1 MTADSQTRG
10 GGLRD
15 EVVSRATLHTSRAY
29 DVDELTIRRPDGIER
44 KKAFIR
50 HRGAVVIV
58 PLLEQPGRS
67 PKVVMVRNDR
77 HAVGRTLDELPAG
90 GIDEGEGPQETA
102 ERELREETG
111 YEATSIYPVG
121 EFYTTPG
128 LTDERMHAFVATGL
142 RQVGQDLEDDESLS
156 VVTRTMADV
165 EGMIDRGELED
176 GKSLLALLWADRQGL
191 LR

>member
-1 MTADSQTRG
+1 MQADPDTNR

-15 EVVSRATLHTSRAY
+15 EVVDRTTLHTSRPY
-29 DVDELTIRRPDGIER
+29 DIEEFTIRRPDGAER
-44 KKAFIR
+44 KKAYVR

-58 PLLEQPGRS
+58 PLFEQPGRS
-67 PKVVMVRNDR
+67 PKIVMVRNDR
-77 HAVGRTLDELPAG
+77 HALGRRLDELPAG
-90 GIDEGEGPQETA
+90 GIDEGEGPQEAA

-111 YEATSIYPVG
+111 HEASSIYPIG

-142 RQVGQDLEDDESLS
+142 RQVGQQLEDDESLT
-156 VVTRTMADV
+156 VITRTMADV

-176 GKSLLALLWADRQGL
+176 GKSLLAILWADRQGL

>member
-1 MTADSQTRG
+1 MSADPETKRG
-10 GGLRD
+10 VLRD
-15 EVVSRATLHTSRAY
+15 EIVGRTTLHTSRAY
-29 DVDELTIRRPDGIER
+29 DVEELTLRRPDGAER
-44 KKAFIR
+44 KKAYIR

-67 PKVVMVRNDR
+67 PKVVMVRNER
-77 HAVGRTLDELPAG
+77 HTLGRAIDELPAG
-90 GIDEGEGPQETA
+90 GIDEGEGPQEAA

-111 YEATSIYPVG
+111 YEATSIYAVG
-121 EFYTTPG
+121 EFLTTPG